1 MKGNMTTDQKIIMY
15 GRPMCPMVPPV
26 EAILKSAEA
35 HFEYI
40 DIYQDD
46 EARTRVREI
55 NHGNESVPTL
65 VFPDGSTLTE
75 PRPAI
80 LQRKLVALG
89 YDLPSADLWKSYI
102 AGQLRNPF
110 AYIQLIALGL
120 LLYAILEIIGVF
132 N

>member
-1 MKGNMTTDQKIIMY
+1 MNTDQKIIMY

-26 EAILKSAEA
+26 EAILNSAEA
-35 HFEYI
+35 RFEYI

-46 EARTRVREI
+46 AARNHVREI
-55 NHGNESVPTL
+55 NKGNESVPTL

-75 PRPAI
+75 PRPAD

-89 YDLPSADLWKSYI
+89 YDLPSADLWKSYL

-110 AYIQLIALGL
+110 TYIRLIAFAL
-120 LLYAILEIIGVF
+120 LLYGLLQGLGIL